1 MMIYGIYGLTVLV
14 ASMICVVSGFGFGT
28 IMLAVLSVFMPIKSA
43 LLYVGILHLLGNVY
57 KIWAFKGGYNQIS
70 LAFIVG
76 GMICSF
82 IGATLSGQLPS
93 ALLKQCLGIL
103 LIIYPLLILYRP
115 HIHLSPKKPFAILG
129 GSLSGFF
136 SGLIGM
142 GGVIRSLFLSLYNLP
157 KEVYV
162 ASSGMI
168 ALAVDVTRVAVYSY
182 TTPINLSDQ
191 WPFFAVGIPALSV
204 GVCLGK
210 KLVMIIPQ
218 AYFRLVIALCLALF
232 GLFHLLY

>member
-1 MMIYGIYGLTVLV
+1 MILYGIYGLTVLV

-43 LLYVGILHLLGNVY
+43 LLFVGILHLLGNLY
-57 KIWAFKGGYNQIS
+57 KIWAFKGGWNRIS
-70 LAFIVG
+70 LAFISGGVLFSFVG
-76 GMICSF
+76 
-82 IGATLSGQLPS
+82 AALSGQLPS
-93 ALLKQCLGIL
+93 ALLKQCLGVL
-103 LIIYPLLILYRP
+103 LVIYPLLILYRP
-115 HIHLSPKKPFAILG
+115 HIHLSPTLPFAIAG

-182 TTPINLSDQ
+182 TTPINLMEQ
-191 WPFFAVGIPALSV
+191 WPFFAVGVPALFV
-204 GVCLGK
+204 GVWLGGR
-210 KLVMIIPQ
+210 LVMIIPQ
-218 AYFRLVIALCLALF
+218 AHFRFVVALCIALF
-232 GLFHLLY
+232 GLFHLLN